1 MLDNITK
8 RRIDDC
14 RDILVGKLPDPKSQ
28 IEQITIGLIYKFMD
42 DMDKEAIELGG
53 SAKFFSGDYEKYS
66 WDNLFDTKVTAAEM
80 LRLYS
85 EAIESMEKNPNIPEL
100 FSNIFKNAYLP
111 YRDPETLKMFLKTI
125 AEFEYTHSE
134 KLGDAFEYLLSVMG
148 SQGDAG
154 QFRTPR
160 HIIDFLVAAVNPS
173 KTDSIMDPACGTA
186 GFLIS
191 AFKHI
196 CRDATHG
203 VFTPDERKKLVK
215 NFVGYDI
222 SPDMVRMSLV
232 NLYLH
237 GFPEP
242 HIYEYDTLS
251 SEERWDESFDVI
263 LANPPFMSPKGGI
276 RPHKK
281 FSISSNRSEV
291 LFVDYIAEHLN
302 PKGKAGIIVPEGI
315 IFQSGT
321 AYKDL
326 RKMLVDNY
334 LYAVVSLPA
343 GVFNPYS
350 GVKTSILLMDKTIAK
365 RTNDILFIKIDN
377 DGYNLGAQRN
387 PIKGGQLEDAVQ
399 LIHEFVKSH
408 STVETPC
415 MASLSPVASQ
425 SSTAS
430 LSPVASQ
437 SSTASLSPVASP
449 TSMASL
455 RDKTNPIAH
464 LVPKTEIGKSGD
476 YNLSGERYKI
486 KKEINN
492 IYEWKEI
499 GEISQLIK
507 DGDWIESKDQSEF
520 GIRLVQTGNVGI
532 GEYKDK
538 SDKARFIS
546 DETFKRL
553 NCTEIFPNDVLISR
567 LPDPVGRACLIPNLN
582 VKLITSVDCSII
594 RFDTKKIIPKLFVYY
609 TKLDKYYDNIKPYL
623 TGSSRSRISRKNLE
637 KIKIPLPPLSVQEEI
652 VAEIESYQQLIDGAK
667 MVVDNY
673 KPRIEID
680 PSWEMVELGEIAKL
694 IGGGTPSKQIEEY
707 WENGDIDWI
716 SCSDFTSNS
725 IYLPDSIR
733 KITESGLKNSSS
745 NLIEEETLVLVTR
758 VSLGKIAFTKKPTA
772 INQDLTA
779 IAFTDENVN
788 KFFAYYFLLSIS
800 NKIEQDGNG
809 VTVKGVSRDYVKSIK
824 IPKPSKETQQQI
836 VSQIENEQKLV
847 NANKELI
854 AIYEQKIKDRIGK
867 VWGEKEKTT
876 TKKLSNDLYLA
887 MMLKQMEKKIQLNYG
902 EVATQKTVFHL
913 NTFTNQK
920 LDYPFINSNYG
931 TYSYQLKDDLVKNPY
946 LLKTKKGSGEVF
958 VVSSSKEN
966 EVLEALSNPENKAFV
981 DAINEIIKIYQ
992 TPLINK
998 ETENIELLNTVLK
1011 VILDKQSTDIEVV
1024 YDGMKEWKIEQNG
1037 FSTKADKFTK
1047 AKTKRM
1053 IDLIEKLGLIGK
1065 LII

>member
-53 SAKFFSGDYEKYS
+53 SAKFFSGEYEKYS
-66 WDNLFDTKVTAAEM
+66 WDNLFDTKVTATEM

-173 KTDSIMDPACGTA
+173 KNDSIMDPACGTA

-191 AFKHI
+191 AFKYI
-196 CRDATHG
+196 KEQNKN
-203 VFTPDERKKLVK
+203 VLTPDERKKIIK

-237 GFPEP
+237 GFSEP
-242 HIYEYDTLS
+242 HIFEYDTLS

-315 IFQSGT
+315 IFQNGT

-350 GVKTSILLMDKTIAK
+350 GVKTSILLMDKTVAK
-365 RTNDILFIKIDN
+365 KTKDILFIKIDN

-399 LIHEFVKSH
+399 LIHEFVAKPNKE
-408 STVETPC
+408 V
-415 MASLSPVASQ
+415 
-425 SSTAS
+425 
-430 LSPVASQ
+430 
-437 SSTASLSPVASP
+437 
-449 TSMASL
+449 
-455 RDKTNPIAH
+455 TNPMAH

-476 YNLSGERYKI
+476 YNLSGERYK
-486 KKEINN
+486 
-492 IYEWKEI
+492 
-499 GEISQLIK
+499 
-507 DGDWIESKDQSEF
+507 
-520 GIRLVQTGNVGI
+520 QTHTTNSTFSMT
-532 GEYKDK
+532 KL
-538 SDKARFIS
+538 S
-546 DETFKRL
+546 DERIFKVISGGTPSSEIEEYWNGTINWATLADLPSSELISTISETKRKITESGLKNSSAKLLPIDSIIVSTRATIGRIAINKVECSTNQGFKNIIINDFSKANTYYVALMMTKLVDKMNSMATGGTFKEL
-553 NCTEIFPNDVLISR
+553 ST
-567 LPDPVGRACLIPNLN
+567 
-582 VKLITSVDCSII
+582 TSF
-594 RFDTKKIIPKLFVYY
+594 RT
-609 TKLDKYYDNIKPYL
+609 
-623 TGSSRSRISRKNLE
+623 LE
-637 KIKIPLPPLSVQEEI
+637 IPLPPLSVQDEI
-652 VAEIESYQQLIDGAK
+652 VAEIESYQKIIDGAK
-667 MVVDNY
+667 MIVDNY

-680 PSWEMVELGEIAKL
+680 PSWEMVELGNIAKL
-694 IGGGTPSKQIEEY
+694 IGGGTPSRLVKEY
-707 WENGDIDWI
+707 WDGDIDWI
-716 SCSDFTSNS
+716 SCSDFTSNLV
-725 IYLPDSIR
+725 YLPDSIR
-733 KITESGLKNSSS
+733 KITAEGLKNSSS
-745 NLIEEETLVLVTR
+745 NLIDEETLILVTR
-758 VSLGKIAFTKKPTA
+758 VSLGKMAFTKKPTA

-779 IAFTDENVN
+779 LIFNNINID
-788 KFFAYYFLLSIS
+788 KFFVYYFLLSIS

-809 VTVKGVSRDYVKSIK
+809 ITVKGVNRDYVKSIK
-824 IPKPSKETQQQI
+824 IPLPQIEIQQKI

-854 AIYEQKIKDRIGK
+854 SIYEQKIKDRIGK
-867 VWGEKEKTT
+867 VWGE
-876 TKKLSNDLYLA
+876 
-887 MMLKQMEKKIQLNYG
+887 
-902 EVATQKTVFHL
+902 
-913 NTFTNQK
+913 
-920 LDYPFINSNYG
+920 
-931 TYSYQLKDDLVKNPY
+931 
-946 LLKTKKGSGEVF
+946 
-958 VVSSSKEN
+958 
-966 EVLEALSNPENKAFV
+966 
-981 DAINEIIKIYQ
+981 
-992 TPLINK
+992 
-998 ETENIELLNTVLK
+998 
-1011 VILDKQSTDIEVV
+1011 
-1024 YDGMKEWKIEQNG
+1024 
-1037 FSTKADKFTK
+1037 
-1047 AKTKRM
+1047 
-1053 IDLIEKLGLIGK
+1053 
-1065 LII
+1065 